1 MKKIL
6 SIATVLFII
15 SCSEKSQ
22 DKSARLEELKKQR
35 SDLNA
40 EISKL
45 ESEVG
50 AGKAD
55 SAQKE
60 VAVLELSQAPF
71 RSYVKVQGK
80 VDAEENVNVSPEMPG
95 SVTAIHVKVGQSVSK
110 GQVLAQI
117 DDQVLRQNMA
127 QVQTQLDLA
136 TNIFNRQKNLWEQKI
151 GTEVQYLTAKSQME
165 SLQKQLATLR
175 SEAAMYKIKS
185 PISGTVDEMELK
197 IGQSVSPGMPAGI
210 RIVNASKLKVKALV
224 AESYAGR
231 INQGD
236 EVQVSLPDV
245 PDNLN
250 TRVSFASRVIDPTS
264 RSFSVEVNLPAR
276 KNYRPNMLAILNIV
290 DYERANALA
299 IPINAIQKSETSEYV
314 YLIENGK
321 AKRVDVKTGKVS
333 EGKAEV
339 LSGLKAG
346 DRLIVQGL
354 DDLNPGDAV
363 KI

>member
-6 SIATVLFII
+6 AIATVLFII

-40 EISKL
+40 EISRL
-45 ESEVG
+45 EDEVG
-50 AGKAD
+50 AVKAD
-55 SAQKE
+55 SAKKE
-60 VAVLELSQAPF
+60 VAVLELAQAPF

-80 VDAEENVNVSPEMPG
+80 VDAEENVNVSPEMAG
-95 SVTAIHVKVGQSVSK
+95 SVTAIYVKVGQSVSK

-175 SEAAMYKIKS
+175 SQAAMYKIKA

-210 RIVNASKLKVKALV
+210 RVVNASKLKVKALV

-245 PDNLN
+245 PDNLD

-264 RSFSVEVNLPAR
+264 RSFAVEVNLPAR

-290 DYERANALA
+290 DYERSEALA
-299 IPINAIQKSETSEYV
+299 IPVNAIQKSETSEYV
-314 YLIENGK
+314 YLVENGK
-321 AKRVDVKTGKVS
+321 AKRVDVRTGKVS

-346 DRLIVQGL
+346 DKLIVQGL

>member
-1 MKKIL
+1 MKKLL
-6 SIATVLFII
+6 SIAAILFLV
-15 SCSEKSQ
+15 SCSRQSQ
-22 DKSARLEELKKQR
+22 DNPARLEELKKQR
-35 SDLNA
+35 SELNA

-45 ESEVG
+45 EGQLG
-50 AGKAD
+50 ASRTD

-60 VAVLELSQAPF
+60 VSVLELKPAPF

-80 VDAEENVNVSPEMPG
+80 VDAEENVNISSEMPG
-95 SVTAIHVKVGQSVSK
+95 SVTAIYVRVGEPVRK

-127 QVQTQLDLA
+127 QLQTQLDLA
-136 TNIFNRQKNLWEQKI
+136 TNLFNRQKNLWDQKI
-151 GTEVQYLTAKSQME
+151 GTEVQYLTAKSQKE
-165 SLQKQLATLR
+165 SLQKQIGVLR
-175 SEAAMYKIKS
+175 SQAAMYKIKS

-197 IGQSVSPGMPAGI
+197 IGQSVSPGVPAGL
-210 RIVNASKLKVKALV
+210 RVVNASKLKVKALV

-231 INQGD
+231 VNQGD
-236 EVQVSLPDV
+236 DVNVSLPDV
-245 PDNLN
+245 PVNLN
-250 TRVSFASRVIDPTS
+250 TKVSFASRVIDPTS
-264 RSFSVEVNLPAR
+264 RSFSVEVILPPG

-290 DYERANALA
+290 DYEKGNALA

-314 YLIENGK
+314 YVATNGR
-321 AKRVDVKTGKVS
+321 ARRVDITTGKVS

-346 DRLIVQGL
+346 DQLIIQGL

-363 KI
+363 RF

>member
-6 SIATVLFII
+6 SIATVLFIV
-15 SCSEKSQ
+15 SCSKQPQ

-35 SDLNA
+35 SELNA

-45 ESEVG
+45 EGEVG
-50 AGKAD
+50 AAKAD
-55 SAQKE
+55 SSQKE
-60 VAVLELSQAPF
+60 VSVLELTQAPF
-71 RSYVKVQGK
+71 RSFVKVQGK

-95 SVTAIHVKVGQSVSK
+95 SVTAINVRVGQSVSK

-136 TNIFNRQKNLWEQKI
+136 TNIYNRQKNLWEQKI
-151 GTEVQYLTAKSQME
+151 GTEVQYLTARNQME

-175 SEAAMYKIKS
+175 SQAAMYKIKS

-197 IGQSVSPGMPAGI
+197 IGQAVSPGMPSGI
-210 RIVNASKLKVKALV
+210 RIVNASKLKVKAMV

-236 EVQVSLPDV
+236 DVEVILPDV
-245 PDNLN
+245 PDNIR
-250 TRVSFASRVIDPTS
+250 TKVSFASRVIDPTS
-264 RSFSVEVNLPAR
+264 RSFSVEVNLPPK

-290 DYERANALA
+290 DYEEAQALA
-299 IPINAIQKSETSEYV
+299 IPINAIQKSEASEYV
-314 YLIENGK
+314 YVAENGK
-321 AKRVDVKTGKVS
+321 AKRVDITTGKVS

-346 DRLIVQGL
+346 DKLIVQGL